1 MGKDI
6 ARQAESEHL
15 HSESQSLQDLSDL
28 NDNKEEEFAMEFDKS
43 KYGSDL
49 SKMAVVTSGDEVVL
63 EVFEGQDATLEFSVE
78 NQSQIE
84 WPFKP
89 FLQNEKDHSQRQIVN
104 EILSPGMKTTVRF
117 HFNVPTGTN
126 QKFYTIR
133 LQLVD
138 PYKFEKIDD
147 QTLIGFCQIKPRP
160 QASIPNFS

>member
-1 MGKDI
+1 MGKDV

-63 EVFEGQDATLEFSVE
+63 EVIEGQDATLEFTVE

-89 FLQNEKDHSQRQIVN
+89 FLQNEKDHSQR
-104 EILSPGMKTTVRF
+104 
-117 HFNVPTGTN
+117 
-126 QKFYTIR
+126 
-133 LQLVD
+133 
-138 PYKFEKIDD
+138 
-147 QTLIGFCQIKPRP
+147 
-160 QASIPNFS
+160 